1 MAEPSDEALVERY
14 LRGDRGAFAQ
24 LVERHERRVYNL
36 AFRMLGRREDADD
49 AVQDTF
55 VTCLRKL
62 SSFRGAST
70 FTTWLHRV
78 TLNVC
83 YDALRKRGRERPEE
97 EAPER
102 AAPDDPASEAV
113 AAVDVHQALQRVA
126 EDFRAVLVLHD
137 IQGRPYEE
145 IAEAIGVPVGTV
157 KSRLHRARLALAEAL
172 GVEQRPP
179 RAASNVKGKK

>member
-1 MAEPSDEALVERY
+1 MSDARDEDLVERY
-14 LRGDRGAFAQ
+14 LRGDRGAFAE

-49 AVQDTF
+49 ALQETF
-55 VTCLRKL
+55 LTCMRKL
-62 SSFRGAST
+62 GSFRGASS

-97 EAPER
+97 ETPER
-102 AAPDDPASEAV
+102 VAPDDPAREAT
-113 AAVDVHQALQRVA
+113 ASVDVHRALQLVA
-126 EDFRAVLVLHD
+126 DDFRAVLVLQD
-137 IQGRPYEE
+137 IQGRPYDE

-157 KSRLHRARLALAEAL
+157 KSRLHRARVALAEAL

-179 RAASNVKGKK
+179 RRASKVKGKE